1 MTENPSTLSND
12 PIKNSLL
19 SLAIEGWRFTR
30 AYLRLI
36 SKLDAGEQNRFVS
49 QCRYFQKQVE
59 DRLDIAGYK
68 LVNIEG
74 HPFDPGMAATAINL
88 SDFLPEDK
96 LIVEQMLEPIIMSE
110 NGVVKMGT
118 VILRKVGEA

>member
-1 MTENPSTLSND
+1 MTENHSILSND